1 MFGKGPFFWS
11 YRGSLGLEILFRQ
24 KKKQEVKIRAIL
36 VKALRVIQLTLMRI
50 NAPLNAL
57 LGRNRPFVP

>member
-1 MFGKGPFFWS
+1 MEKAPSFGH
-11 YRGSLGLEILFRQ
+11 RGGAWGRKFSSGR
-24 KKKQEVKIRAIL
+24 KKQEVKIRAIL

>member
-1 MFGKGPFFWS
+1 MNAAP
-11 YRGSLGLEILFRQ
+11 SLSETWELGAGNSLQAE
-24 KKKQEVKIRAIL
+24 KKQEVKIRAIL

-57 LGRNRPFVP
+57 LGRNRAFVP

>member
-1 MFGKGPFFWS
+1 MFGKGPFFWT
-11 YRGSLGLEILFRQ
+11 YRGSSGLEILFRQ
-24 KKKQEVKIRAIL
+24 KKQEVKIRAIL